1 MCSTIRATSDLNR
14 TTPIIALSANVL
26 PAHVVASQ
34 AAGMD
39 DHLGKPIVP
48 GALVAKVAMWAG
60 AVHEPPPMQA
70 ML

>member
-1 MCSTIRATSDLNR
+1 
-14 TTPIIALSANVL
+14 
-26 PAHVVASQ
+26 
-34 AAGMD
+34 MD

-60 AVHEPPPMQA
+60 ATHEQPAMQA